1 MLQVGTSDIYV
12 DVSDY
17 REQKRVDIRKWY
29 EKDGELKPT
38 KKGINMSVEEYI
50 EFFDQIEEIDN
61 FVRKNF

>member
-38 KKGINMSVEEYI
+38 KKGINMSVDEYI